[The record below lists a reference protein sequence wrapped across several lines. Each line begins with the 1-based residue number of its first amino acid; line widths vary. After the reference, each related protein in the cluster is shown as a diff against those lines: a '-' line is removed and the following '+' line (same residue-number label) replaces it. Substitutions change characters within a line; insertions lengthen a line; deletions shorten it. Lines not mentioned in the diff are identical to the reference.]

1 MFLTSSMFRRFL
13 ISLLFSLCILTT
25 SPMQSATALTTSILP
40 TQDSTADAPTDCI
53 ALSERLSINPNAGKW
68 LATKIKCGRMG
79 LEDVIYYLQYMLG
92 FVFNILGT
100 LGLLGIIY
108 AGYQYIL
115 NQGKDN
121 KKGQTAIKNAIIG
134 IIIAFSSFT
143 IARVVFSFLQT
154 T

>member
-1 MFLTSSMFRRFL
+1 MPTNCIEL
-13 ISLLFSLCILTT
+13 INRVKFD
-25 SPMQSATALTTSILP
+25 PH
-40 TQDSTADAPTDCI
+40 
-53 ALSERLSINPNAGKW
+53 AGKW
-68 LATKIKCGRMG
+68 LATKLKCGRMG
-79 LEDVIYYLQYMLG
+79 LEDVLYYLQYMLG
-92 FVFNILGT
+92 FFFNVLGT

-121 KKGQTAIKNAIIG
+121 KKGQTAIKNAVAG

>member
-1 MFLTSSMFRRFL
+1 MFKRFL
-13 ISLLFSLCILTT
+13 FSFLVSLCLLNTA
-25 SPMQSATALTTSILP
+25 SMPSASAIATSILP
-40 TQDSTADAPTDCI
+40 TQDLGGDVPANCI
-53 ALSERLSINPNAGKW
+53 ELINRLKVDPHPSKW
-68 LATKIKCGRMG
+68 LALKIKCGRMG
-79 LEDVIYYLQYMLG
+79 LEDVIFYLQYMLG
-92 FVFNILGT
+92 FFFNILGT

-121 KKGQTAIKNAIIG
+121 KKGQTAIKNAVIG
-134 IIIAFSSFT
+134 IIVSFSSFT